1 MRMARV
7 GLSFSDRSEISTA
20 AKAGWSVRRI
30 ARHLGRCP
38 SVISRELH
46 RNSTKT
52 RGYQAVTADVRAQRR
67 RARPQQR
74 KVAGDPVLQ
83 ARVDADLAASWTP
96 NEIAGRLRLEAT
108 DPTVERM
115 ANSPDARG
123 RTVSG
128 EAIYQYIYAIPKGEL
143 ARKGIFLQSKRTK
156 RRPRTTGRTR
166 GGPIVGMVPI
176 AERGEDAAQRR
187 VPGHWEGD
195 LIIGKNGTSCA
206 ATLVER
212 MSGFTGL
219 LALPSKHAEPTADA
233 VIEFFNDLPEMMKAS
248 LAWDQGSE
256 MAQHAKVSLA
266 TAMPVYFADP
276 HSPWQRPSNEN
287 TNRLYR
293 EYLPKGTVIPDH
305 QAYLTTIAEEINNRP
320 RRRLGYLT
328 PTEAFARLLAGEPHV
343 ASTP

>member
-1 MRMARV
+1 MARV
-7 GLSFSDRSEISTA
+7 GLTFSDRSEISTA
-20 AKAGWSVRRI
+20 SKAGWSVRRI

-74 KVAGDPVLQ
+74 KVAKDPVLQ

-96 NEIAGRLRLEAT
+96 NEIAGRLRLEAA

-123 RTVSG
+123 QTVSG
-128 EAIYQYIYAIPKGEL
+128 EAIYQYIYALPKGEL
-143 ARKGIFLQSKRTK
+143 ARRGIFLQSKRTK

-176 AERGEDAAQRR
+176 AERGEDAAERR

-219 LALPSKHAEPTADA
+219 LACPQTRRTDRGHDHQY
-233 VIEFFNDLPEMMKAS
+233 FNALPEMMSVAG
-248 LAWDQGSE
+248 WDQGSE
-256 MAQHAKVSLA
+256 MAQHVVSLA
-266 TAMPVYFADP
+266 TQMPVYFADP

-293 EYLPKGTVIPDH
+293 EYLPKGTEIPDH
-305 QAYLTTIAEEINNRP
+305 QPYLTTIAEEINNRP
-320 RRRLGYLT
+320 RRRLGFLT
-328 PTEAFARLLAGEPHV
+328 PTESFARLLAGEPHV
-343 ASTP
+343 ASTH

>member
-1 MRMARV
+1 MARV
-7 GLSFSDRSEISTA
+7 GLTFSDRSEISTA
-20 AKAGWSVRRI
+20 SKAGWSVRRI

-74 KVAGDPVLQ
+74 KVAKDPVLQ

-96 NEIAGRLRLEAT
+96 NEIAGRLRLEAA

-123 RTVSG
+123 QTVSG
-128 EAIYQYIYAIPKGEL
+128 EAIYQYIYALPKGEL
-143 ARKGIFLQSKRTK
+143 ARRGIFLQSKRTK
-156 RRPRTTGRTR
+156 RRPRTTGRKR

-176 AERGEDAAQRR
+176 AERGEDAAERR

-219 LALPSKHAEPTADA
+219 LALPSK
-233 VIEFFNDLPEMMKAS
+233 
-248 LAWDQGSE
+248 
-256 MAQHAKVSLA
+256 
-266 TAMPVYFADP
+266 
-276 HSPWQRPSNEN
+276 
-287 TNRLYR
+287 
-293 EYLPKGTVIPDH
+293 
-305 QAYLTTIAEEINNRP
+305 
-320 RRRLGYLT
+320 
-328 PTEAFARLLAGEPHV
+328 
-343 ASTP
+343 